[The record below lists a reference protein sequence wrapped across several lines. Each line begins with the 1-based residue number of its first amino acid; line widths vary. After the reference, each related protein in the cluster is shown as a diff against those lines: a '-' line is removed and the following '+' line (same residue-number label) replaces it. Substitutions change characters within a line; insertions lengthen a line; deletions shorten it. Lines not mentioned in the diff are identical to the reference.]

1 MQNQLVTAQQELAD
15 ATVQGSA
22 GGGLVKAIVNGQ
34 GELVDITIEAA
45 AIDPADPAES
55 ALNLADMV
63 LAACRD
69 AYRGAAELQQELMGP
84 FAAGFGDA
92 GDEELGEDEYDDE
105 DEDEEDG
112 EPGFAGFPG
121 LPGLTGLTGL
131 PGRPGLPGGTT
142 PPAPGAPPA
151 AAVPPAAVPPPGEDD
166 AGRPGGT

>member
-92 GDEELGEDEYDDE
+92 GDEELGEDEYE

-131 PGRPGLPGGTT
+131 TGLPGRPGLPGGTT
-142 PPAPGAPPA
+142 PPAGATPPAAAPPA
-151 AAVPPAAVPPPGEDD
+151 AEDD
-166 AGRPGGT
+166 AGRPGGP